1 MQLEIVNTTPAIL
14 PPCGAAE
21 APQFGVCRKMRKQPT
36 SIQMFLGRLMLL
48 VACLGFASLFT
59 LSALAQTDI
68 PSTITALSGYWT
80 SIATV
85 AIVVLLFVVGRRLVR
100 KL

>member
-1 MQLEIVNTTPAIL
+1 MFKKVVGYFMLLCAAIL
-14 PPCGAAE
+14 AIQE
-21 APQFGVCRKMRKQPT
+21 FT
-36 SIQMFLGRLMLL
+36 SN
-48 VACLGFASLFT
+48 
-59 LSALAQTDI
+59 ALAQTDI